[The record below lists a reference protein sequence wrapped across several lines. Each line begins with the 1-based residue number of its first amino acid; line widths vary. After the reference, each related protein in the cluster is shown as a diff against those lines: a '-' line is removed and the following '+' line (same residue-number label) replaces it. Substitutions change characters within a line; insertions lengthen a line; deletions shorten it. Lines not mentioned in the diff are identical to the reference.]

1 MQLNDD
7 QKESSL
13 IWETHRIILVKMLK
27 QMLVEWTIRQ
37 CSQGQ
42 T

>member
-1 MQLNDD
+1 
-7 QKESSL
+7 
-13 IWETHRIILVKMLK
+13 MLK

-42 T
+42 KFTIKMRLLNQSIINLDQLL